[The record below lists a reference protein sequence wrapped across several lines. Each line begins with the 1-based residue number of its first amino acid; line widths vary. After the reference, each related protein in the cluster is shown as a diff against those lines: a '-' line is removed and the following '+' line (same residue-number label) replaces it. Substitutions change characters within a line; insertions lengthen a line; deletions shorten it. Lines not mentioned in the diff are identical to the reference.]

1 MKCLSLGLVSCLAW
15 QAAAWN
21 HVGETKLQ
29 VALDVSGYTLVAC
42 KFCVTAELLFA
53 VLTLY
58 FAVVLV
64 CYYVT

>member
-21 HVGETKLQ
+21 HVSETKLQ
-29 VALDVSGYTLVAC
+29 DALDVGGYTLVAC
-42 KFCVTAELLFA
+42 EFYVAAEMLVA

-58 FAVVLV
+58 FTVVLV